1 MNDLHQ
7 CTFSPEISSKKVSEH
22 YLKNKSQIK
31 QADHGQKQIKT
42 NPQMQCPISPTKN
55 NNKKDISLNQF
66 ETAKKEIKNRLFTIP
81 LRN

>member
-31 QADHGQKQIKT
+31 QADHGQKLYGNSRVIL
-42 NPQMQCPISPTKN
+42 MG
-55 NNKKDISLNQF
+55 L
-66 ETAKKEIKNRLFTIP
+66 
-81 LRN
+81 

>member
-31 QADHGQKQIKT
+31 PIKRHFFG
-42 NPQMQCPISPTKN
+42 NKEKDNELCKLKIN
-55 NNKKDISLNQF
+55 NQL
-66 ETAKKEIKNRLFTIP
+66 
-81 LRN
+81 